1 MSLRALDPILD
12 DLPPGIDPEPIRA
25 LLDALAPPY
34 DVERWEIPLPVWAT
48 RPYEDGPEAA
58 WRILRDELDAPDRT
72 GPMCIYVHVPFCS
85 RKCGFCDCYSF
96 AVRSNV
102 ETTMD
107 RYVEAVCRELETWG
121 SQGALGER
129 GVSTVHLGGGTPTF
143 LGTERLARLVERC
156 RASFAI
162 GAETE
167 LALETTVGALTPTM
181 MDTMDE
187 LGIRRVHI
195 GVQSLDDQVRQAIGR
210 RDPAP
215 AVLARIGAAIERG
228 WIVSVDLV
236 CGLPG
241 QTTAGF
247 VGDVETLIA
256 LGVDGFSLYELL
268 VYAQNRAWAEA
279 NGLAGRSHMANFVAF
294 IAAAERLDGRPGFV
308 KRTFNHWANERD
320 ADIYF
325 TSPARGEDCLAVG
338 TIADG
343 VFGDYH
349 FRHHRSAGYLCG
361 AREDGVGLEGGLRR
375 TAAESRLHPLVTAI
389 LSGTIAP
396 DLVKAI
402 DERFPEEEPLSEE
415 WLERR
420 LVARGSGGELRLT
433 ASGAWFAGNMVRALS
448 GPRG

>member
-1 MSLRALDPILD
+1 VSLAALDPVLG

-25 LLDALAPPY
+25 HLDALAPPY

-48 RPYEDGPEAA
+48 RPYDDGPAAA
-58 WRILRDELDAPDRT
+58 WRILQDGLDQTDRT

-102 ETTMD
+102 GTTMD
-107 RYVEAVCRELETWG
+107 RYVETVCRELETWG

-129 GVSTVHLGGGTPTF
+129 TVSTAHLGGGTPTY
-143 LGTERLARLVERC
+143 LGPRRLARLIQRC

-162 GAETE
+162 GSETE
-167 LALETTVGALTPTM
+167 LALETTVGALTPAM
-181 MDTMDE
+181 MGAMDE
-187 LGIRRVHI
+187 LGVRRVHI
-195 GVQSLDDQVRQAIGR
+195 GVQTLDDRVRQTIGR
-210 RDPAP
+210 RDPACE
-215 AVLARIGAAIERG
+215 VLARIGAALERG
-228 WIVSVDLV
+228 WVVSVDLV

-247 VGDVETLIA
+247 VGDVDTLVA

-268 VYAQNRAWAEA
+268 VYPQNRAWAEA
-279 NGLAGRSHMANFVAF
+279 NGLAGRSHVANFVTF
-294 IAAAERLDGRPGFV
+294 VAAAERLDGRGYA
-308 KRTFNHWANERD
+308 KRTFNHWANGRD
-320 ADIYF
+320 ADVYF

-349 FRHHRSAGYLCG
+349 FRHHRFAGYLRG
-361 AREDGVGLEGGLRR
+361 VREGGIGLEGGLRR
-375 TAAESRLHPLVTAI
+375 TAAETRLHPLVTAT
-389 LSGTIAP
+389 LSGTIAQ
-396 DLVKAI
+396 DLVAAI
-402 DERFPEEEPLSEE
+402 DARFPDDEPLSED

-420 LVARGSGGELRLT
+420 LVARGPSGELRLT
-433 ASGAWFAGNMVRALS
+433 ASGAWFAGDMVRALS
-448 GPRG
+448 ASRG